1 MCRRLQPGGMADV
14 VTELR
19 DGYEAAGY
27 DVDQVSENRD
37 TVDVSI
43 QADSADVDELRRIAE
58 DVCGESAVLGFDVAQ
73 ETSEG
78 DTTVGT
84 VVSFRHRP

>member
-1 MCRRLQPGGMADV
+1 MCRRLQPGGMTDV
-14 VTELR
+14 AAELR
-19 DGYEAAGY
+19 QGYEAAGY

-43 QADSADVDELRRIAE
+43 QADSADVEELRRIAE
-58 DVCGESAVLGFDVAQ
+58 DVCGESAVLGFDVTQ

-84 VVSFRHRP
+84 VVSFRYRP